1 MQVATKKKI
10 KVSTS
15 VIYLLLSALVL
26 RLLMGGLYRGYDLD
40 MNCFMGWADRLFS
53 EGISTFYS
61 GEGFN
66 DYPPGYMYVLW
77 MLGAIRSF
85 FQMDYYS
92 AASIL
97 LMKLPSMLC
106 DLGAGYI
113 IYLLA
118 KERFSEKHG
127 LICTALY
134 VFSPAII
141 INSTIWGQ
149 VDAVTTLF
157 FLLVCYYVYKKKM
170 PQAYVAFAL
179 GFLVKPQMAFV
190 FPILLM
196 GVVDH
201 VFLNRFTMKKFW
213 VNLGSGLA
221 AIGGMILLMVPFGFS
236 HVVSQ
241 YVDTV
246 QSYEYATVNAYNFWA
261 MLGMNWHS
269 QTERVMGLEA
279 STWGTI
285 FIIFVFAATAFMWY
299 KSKKNRSKYFYLA
312 AFIVIGIFTL
322 SVRMHERYMFYALAL
337 MLCLYAVRPKVEF
350 LFAYVA
356 LSIVNFMN
364 VWDILFNYDAS
375 NFDWEDPF
383 SIAVGF
389 LLVACFVGVCWLGK
403 KYYTK
408 EDLKEEPEEALTQ
421 ITRMLSQK
429 SEKKASEMKNSPIR
443 PSAPLIKITKWDIL
457 IIAIISLVYGA
468 IALYHLGDMDAP
480 DNGWESH
487 TPYEELVFEFEE
499 GTVIKDIHY
508 FLGGYHRP
516 KFNIDTAATLDG
528 QWTNIM
534 SETEFV
540 SVYRWQGV
548 GLTENITDPYV
559 KFTSLN
565 YDAELMEMIF
575 INDQNE
581 VILPTNTEEYSAL
594 FDEQYLYTERTT
606 FLNSTIFDEIYHART
621 AKEYIDGEYSYENT
635 HPPLG
640 KVFISLGIRAFGMNP
655 FGWRIAGALFG
666 IAMLPFLYVFGKRM
680 LKKSWLATAVT
691 LLFAFD
697 FMHFTQTRIATIDV
711 FITFFVILMYY
722 FMYRY
727 SQMSFYD
734 TPLEKT
740 FKPLALCGISMG
752 LGVASKWTGVYA
764 GLGLAVIF
772 FIVLYERFREYQY
785 AKAHINGATGDIV
798 HKDVVKKFPL
808 YTKKTIIFCCLVFV
822 IIPVCIYIL
831 SYIPFN
837 DKSGAGL
844 ITQMIN
850 NQKTMFSY
858 HSDLVSEHSFSS
870 KWYQWPI
877 MTRPIWYY
885 SGKVSDT
892 LYEGISAFGN
902 PLVWWVGIPAFMYMI
917 YLAIAY
923 NDRKARFLIIGYLA
937 QYLPWVFIS
946 RTTYIYHYF
955 PSIPFVVLMI
965 GYSLSKLAKDS
976 KKRQVAVFVYV
987 AATIGLFVLFYPVL
1001 SGHAVDKNFVYTWL
1015 RWFSSWQLIS

>member
-1 MQVATKKKI
+1 MQVAAKKKI
-10 KVSTS
+10 QVSTS
-15 VIYLLLSALVL
+15 MIYLLLSALVL
-26 RLLMGGLYRGYDLD
+26 RLLIGGLYRGYDLD

-53 EGISTFYS
+53 EGISSFYS
-61 GEGFN
+61 GEGFS

-77 MLGAIRSF
+77 LLGAIRKIF
-85 FQMDYYS
+85 GMDYYS
-92 AASIL
+92 ATAIL

-106 DLGAGYI
+106 DLGAGYL

-118 KERFSEKHG
+118 KERFGEKHG

-134 VFSPAII
+134 VFSPAIL

-170 PQAYVAFAL
+170 PQSYVAFAI
-179 GFLVKPQMAFV
+179 GFLIKPQMAFV
-190 FPILLM
+190 FPIILM
-196 GVVDH
+196 GIVDH
-201 VFLNRFTMKKFW
+201 VFLNKFTMKKFW
-213 VNLGSGLA
+213 VNLGCGLA
-221 AIGGMILLMVPFGFS
+221 SIAGMALLMVPFGFS
-236 HVVSQ
+236 EVISQ

-246 QSYEYATVNAYNFWA
+246 QSYEYATVNAYNLWA
-261 MLGMNWHS
+261 MFGMNWHS
-269 QTERVMGLEA
+269 QTEKILGLA
-279 STWGTI
+279 ANTWGTI
-285 FIIFVFAATAFMWY
+285 FILLVFAAAALMWY
-299 KSKKNRSKYFYLA
+299 KSKRNRSKYFFLA
-312 AFIVIGIFTL
+312 AFVVIGIFTL
-322 SVRMHERYMFYALAL
+322 SVRMHERYMFYGLAL
-337 MLCLYAVRPKVEF
+337 MLCLYAVRPRLEF
-350 LFAYVA
+350 LIAYVA
-356 LSIVNFMN
+356 LSIVNFIN

-375 NFDWEDPF
+375 NFDWEDPL
-383 SIAVGF
+383 SRAIGF
-389 LLVACFVGVCWLGK
+389 FLVICFAFVCWLGK
-403 KYYTK
+403 KYFSA
-408 EDLKEEPEEALTQ
+408 ENLKEEPEEVVSQ
-421 ITRMLSQK
+421 IVRVISKK
-429 SEKKASEMKNSPIR
+429 SEEKASKMKKSPIR
-443 PSAPLIKITKWDIL
+443 PSAPLVKITKWDIL
-457 IIAIISLVYGA
+457 IMVIISVVYGA
-468 IALYHLGDMDAP
+468 IALRDLGDMDAP

-487 TPYEELVFEFEE
+487 TPNEELIFEFEE

-516 KFNIDTAATLDG
+516 TFNIDTSDSLEG
-528 QWTNIM
+528 QWVNVM
-534 SETEFV
+534 SEAEFV
-540 SVYRWQGV
+540 SVYKWQEV
-548 GLTENITDPYV
+548 GLTESITDSYV
-559 KFTSLN
+559 KLTSLA
-565 YDAELMEMIF
+565 YDAEIMEMVF
-575 INDQNE
+575 VNDQDE
-581 VILPTNTEEYSAL
+581 MILPVNREEYGAL
-594 FDEQYLYTERTT
+594 FDEQDLYTGRATY
-606 FLNSTIFDEIYHART
+606 LNSTYFDEIYHART

-640 KVFISLGIRAFGMNP
+640 KVFISLGIRIFGMNP

-666 IAMLPFLYVFGKRM
+666 IAMLPFLYLFGKRM

-734 TPLEKT
+734 TSLQKT
-740 FKPLALCGISMG
+740 FRPLALCGISMG

-785 AKAHINGATGDIV
+785 AKAHINGATGEIV
-798 HKDVVKKFPL
+798 HKEVVKKFPE
-808 YTKKTIIFCCLVFV
+808 YTKKTLLFCCLVFV
-822 IIPVCIYIL
+822 VIPVCIYLL
-831 SYIPFN
+831 SYLPFD

-844 ITQMIN
+844 LTQMIN
-850 NQKTMFSY
+850 NQKTMFGY
-858 HSDLVSEHSFSS
+858 HSQLVSEHSFSS

-885 SGKVSDT
+885 SGRVSDI

-902 PLVWWVGIPAFMYMI
+902 PLVWWVGIPAFMYII
-917 YLAIAY
+917 YLAIA
-923 NDRKARFLIIGYLA
+923 NDDRNARFMALGYLA

-955 PSIPFVVLMI
+955 PSVPFVVMMI
-965 GYSLSKLAKDS
+965 GYSISRLVKEN
-976 KKRQVAVFVYV
+976 KRLRVAAFVYV
-987 AATIGLFVLFYPVL
+987 AAAIGLFVLFYPVL